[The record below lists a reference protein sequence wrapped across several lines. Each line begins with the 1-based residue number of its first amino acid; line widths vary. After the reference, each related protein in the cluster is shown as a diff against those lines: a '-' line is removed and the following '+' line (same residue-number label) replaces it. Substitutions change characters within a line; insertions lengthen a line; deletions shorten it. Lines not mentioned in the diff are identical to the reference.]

1 MDGNSMNRDAD
12 GSGAVRVR
20 CLLTDT
26 GANSTDTGPDTHSQ
40 ERDQLAEKIHSTD
53 GVSRDQA
60 RQQITS
66 FEDRLDAL
74 DDLPGVG
81 AGEDSPQR

>member
-1 MDGNSMNRDAD
+1 MNRNAD
-12 GSGAVRVR
+12 GSGAVRYR
-20 CLLTDT
+20 RPLTDT
-26 GANSTDTGPDTHSQ
+26 GANSTDTGADTRPE

-66 FEDRLDAL
+66 FEERLDAL
-74 DDLPGVG
+74 DDLPDVR
-81 AGEDSPQR
+81 AGEDSPPR